1 MKVELDY
8 KAVREVILKGDN
20 VLAECLKHARRIAA
34 NCGSGY
40 ATDTYTNGKT
50 RNNAS
55 VWPITPEARND
66 NYENNT
72 LLKAAGGNSR

>member
-20 VLAECLKHARRIAA
+20 VLKECEKYARNVASR
-34 NCGSGY
+34 CGSGY
-40 ATDTYTNGKT
+40 SVDTYTNGKT

-55 VWPITPEARND
+55 VWPSTAEARND
-66 NYENNT
+66 NFENNT
-72 LLKAAGGNSR
+72 LLKAAGGK